1 MQSVSV
7 RPYSNSLEETLAVG
21 MGRKG
26 NMIAT
31 VREYAEASTVHGV
44 SYVFSR
50 SQIYFTRKSYDKLSD
65 DGTVSTLAQCMI
77 KNLDFGRTWALNL

>member
-65 DGTVSTLAQCMI
+65 DGNNSVPRGDQKS
-77 KNLDFGRTWALNL
+77 

>member
-1 MQSVSV
+1 MKKK
-7 RPYSNSLEETLAVG
+7 TLALG

-26 NMIAT
+26 NMIST

-50 SQIYFTRKSYDKLSD
+50 SQIYFTRKFYDKLSD
-65 DGTVSTLAQCMI
+65 NGKVKTLSQGMI
-77 KNLDFGRTWALNL
+77 KNLEFGRTWALNL